1 MAKYTSKQKSTIEFL
16 INRGKAVH
24 KKLEKSDNEFDK
36 ERNQAEL
43 DYIKSE
49 LSDALNAEARMN
61 AHLRLAK
68 EHLDKAEE
76 IYTEWCRA

>member
-1 MAKYTSKQKSTIEFL
+1 MARYTQKQKNTIEYL
-16 INRGKAVH
+16 INRGKAVF
-24 KKLEKSDNEFDK
+24 KRLEASENEFDR
-36 ERNQAEL
+36 ERNKAEL
-43 DYIKSE
+43 DYIKGQ